1 MNVKIFAKHLKKN
14 FFYLINDHMYLNN
27 IWGVFNS
34 IIKKVAILKSVAL
47 LSSKWHE

>member
-1 MNVKIFAKHLKKN
+1 MLKSLQN
-14 FFYLINDHMYLNN
+14 IYFFILFFYLINDHMYLNN
-27 IWGVFNS
+27 IWGGFNS